1 MIDWNAII
9 VEAHGTAILKGWW
22 DKPVTQA
29 SQLCNLHCELSEAF
43 QEYRNGHEINEIY
56 CKAAGCQ
63 NALTCK
69 ERCEDYHPMGVPV
82 ELADFCLRV
91 CDWMGRYNLKYQEIY
106 NAERMAGC
114 VKWMVELDEFI
125 CFMHSY
131 LFDGYFCTGTLSEVI
146 GFVDE
151 FCKNNNIPLEEAL
164 RQKMEYNRKRPYR
177 HGGKRV

>member
-1 MIDWNAII
+1 MIDWNAVIK
-9 VEAHGTAILKGWW
+9 EAHATAVAKGWW

-43 QEYRNGHEINEIY
+43 QEYRNGHEINKIY

-63 NALTCK
+63 NALICK
-69 ERCEDYHPMGVPV
+69 ERCTDYHPMGVPV

-91 CDWMGRYNLKYQEIY
+91 CDWMGQCELQYYSVYNVEEIE
-106 NAERMAGC
+106 AF
-114 VKWMVELDEFI
+114 DEFI

-131 LFDGYFCTGTLSEVI
+131 LYDGFLTEGTLSEVI

-164 RQKMEYNRKRPYR
+164 RQKMEYNKKRPYR